1 MSDVPELDRM
11 LDEHHVFKSNIS
23 WERSEKFQVALLRLF
38 LLLLAL
44 LVFLYSLHFFGFF
57 VLFVLVFLPHLCQFI
72 RIVVPD
78 PSKRDPFVRYKK
90 R

>member
-11 LDEHHVFKSNIS
+11 LDEHRVFKSNIS
-23 WERSEKFQVALLRLF
+23 WERSEKIQVALFRLF
-38 LLLLAL
+38 LLLLVLSSFLVVFWPFGLL
-44 LVFLYSLHFFGFF
+44 LV
-57 VLFVLVFLPHLCQFI
+57 VFLPHLCRFV

-78 PSKRDPFVRYKK
+78 PPKRDPFVRYKK